1 MNRPNFKDCLYI
13 LVFFLVLAA
22 EWACQ
27 QDKKTSDNQVVNKD
41 SVSIPAVVEQPK
53 VETTE
58 SLVAAIE
65 ILVKKGSM
73 YSKVTPVEGESLE
86 GGEATGLYQDNQL
99 KKIILTLFGETGKMD
114 IDFYFEQG
122 KPIRFVSKRSF
133 YDKPIYEEGSKVE
146 RTLTWKKDI
155 PATAQPSTK
164 AADPDDMIFRYDQA
178 SPVQLWAQKA
188 YHLSALLEKTK

>member
-1 MNRPNFKDCLYI
+1 MNRPNFKDLIYFI
-13 LVFFLVLAA
+13 VFLVVLAA

-27 QDKKTSDNQVVNKD
+27 QDKKTSDSQVVTKD
-41 SVSIPAVVEQPK
+41 SLSAPTIVEQPK

-65 ILVKKGSM
+65 NLVKKGSM

-99 KKIILTLFGETGKMD
+99 KKIILVLYGETGKMD

-133 YDKPIYEEGSKVE
+133 YDKPIYEEGAKVE

-164 AADPDDMIFRYDQA
+164 PADPDDMIFRYDQA
-178 SPVQLWAQKA
+178 SSVQLWAQKA
-188 YHLSALLEKTK
+188 YQLSTLLEKTK